1 MEHTNSSKLKVAK
14 KRLDAFSLLEVLIVL
29 VIIGILV
36 LLALPDQT
44 SVITKA
50 KATEAKIQLQQLHAL
65 ERANFFEYGSYTDD
79 LKKIGF
85 EQSKL
90 VTDGGNAY
98 YLVQVEEF
106 TTQGFIGTATSV
118 VDFDGDG
125 TFNVWMIDQ
134 DKNLQEKQ
142 PD

>member
-1 MEHTNSSKLKVAK
+1 MRLVSKFIQQSRKQ
-14 KRLDAFSLLEVLIVL
+14 LDAFSLLEVLIVL

-65 ERANFFEYGSYTDD
+65 ERANFYEYGSYTDD

-98 YLVQVEEF
+98 YLINIEEF
-106 TTQGFIGTATSV
+106 SPQGFIGTATAV

-125 TFNVWMIDQ
+125 VFNVWMIDQ